1 MIGIELSDQCIINP
15 PNFFRAKTNI
25 MKAELFSQVNW
36 LAVLVGALAYFFLGA
51 IWYSAL
57 FRNAWIKATGANMN
71 NPDGRKG
78 FASIMIGSF
87 ITIVITSIG
96 LALIITRLHTNGW
109 MTGCKIGLIAGV
121 CFSAATI
128 CNSYLYEKR
137 PIALSAINS
146 LYNIV
151 GCVLAGIIIA
161 VWK

>member
-1 MIGIELSDQCIINP
+1 MNAD
-15 PNFFRAKTNI
+15 
-25 MKAELFSQVNW
+25 LFSQVNW

-57 FRNAWIKATGANMN
+57 FRNAWIKATGVNANDPN
-71 NPDGRKG
+71 ARKG
-78 FASIMIGSF
+78 FAGIMIASF
-87 ITIVITSIG
+87 ITILITTIG
-96 LALIITRLHTNGW
+96 LALIITRIGPGGW

-137 PIALSAINS
+137 PIALSTINS

-161 VWK
+161 IWK

>member
-1 MIGIELSDQCIINP
+1 MNAD
-15 PNFFRAKTNI
+15 
-25 MKAELFSQVNW
+25 LFSQVNW
-36 LAVLVGALAYFFLGA
+36 LAVLIGALAYFFLGA

-71 NPDGRKG
+71 DPNARKG
-78 FASIMIGSF
+78 FAGILIASF
-87 ITIVITSIG
+87 ITILITSIG
-96 LALIITRLHTNGW
+96 LALIITRIGPGGW

-137 PIALSAINS
+137 PIALTAINS

-151 GCVLAGIIIA
+151 GCVVAGIIISI
-161 VWK
+161 WK

>member
-1 MIGIELSDQCIINP
+1 
-15 PNFFRAKTNI
+15 
-25 MKAELFSQVNW
+25 MKADLLSQVNW
-36 LAVLVGALAYFFLGA
+36 LAVLVAALAYFFLGA

-57 FRNAWIKATGANMN
+57 FRNAWIKATGVNTNDPNA
-71 NPDGRKG
+71 RKG
-78 FASIMIGSF
+78 FAGIMIASF
-87 ITIVITSIG
+87 ITIVITSVG
-96 LALIITRLHTNGW
+96 LAMIITKIHSNGW
-109 MTGCKIGLIAGV
+109 TTGCKIGLIAGV

-161 VWK
+161 IWK

>member
-1 MIGIELSDQCIINP
+1 MNAD
-15 PNFFRAKTNI
+15 
-25 MKAELFSQVNW
+25 LFSQVNW
-36 LAVLVGALAYFFLGA
+36 LAVLIGALAYFFLGA

-57 FRNAWIKATGANMN
+57 FRNAWIKATGVNANDPN
-71 NPDGRKG
+71 ARKG
-78 FASIMIGSF
+78 FAGIMIASF
-87 ITIVITSIG
+87 ITILITTIG
-96 LALIITRLHTNGW
+96 LALIITRIGPGGW

-137 PIALSAINS
+137 PITLSTINS

-161 VWK
+161 IWK

>member
-1 MIGIELSDQCIINP
+1 MNAD
-15 PNFFRAKTNI
+15 
-25 MKAELFSQVNW
+25 LFSQVNW

-57 FRNAWIKATGANMN
+57 FRNAWIKATGVNANDPN
-71 NPDGRKG
+71 ARKG
-78 FASIMIGSF
+78 FAGIMIASF
-87 ITIVITSIG
+87 ITILITSIG
-96 LALIITRLHTNGW
+96 LALIITRVGPGGW

-137 PIALSAINS
+137 PIALSTINS

-161 VWK
+161 IWK

>member
-1 MIGIELSDQCIINP
+1 MNAD
-15 PNFFRAKTNI
+15 
-25 MKAELFSQVNW
+25 LFSQVNW

-57 FRNAWIKATGANMN
+57 FRNAWIKATGVNANDPN
-71 NPDGRKG
+71 ARKG
-78 FASIMIGSF
+78 FAGIMIASF
-87 ITIVITSIG
+87 ITILITSIG
-96 LALIITRLHTNGW
+96 LALIITRIGPGGW

-137 PIALSAINS
+137 PIALSTINS

-151 GCVLAGIIIA
+151 GCVLAGIIISI
-161 VWK
+161 WK

>member
-1 MIGIELSDQCIINP
+1 MNTD
-15 PNFFRAKTNI
+15 
-25 MKAELFSQVNW
+25 LFSQVHW

-71 NPDGRKG
+71 DPNARRG
-78 FASIMIGSF
+78 FATTLIASF
-87 ITIVITSIG
+87 IMVLITSIG
-96 LALIITRLHTNGW
+96 LGLIITRIHSFAW
-109 MTGCKIGLIAGV
+109 ITGAKIGLIAGV

-137 PIALSAINS
+137 PIALAAINS

-151 GCVLAGIIIA
+151 G
-161 VWK
+161 